1 MNIFPQRETLTDL
14 ENKLCLSKRKGGGN
28 GKIKIRVTI
37 RVQIPIKYIYQKTDH
52 IAREVY
58 GTLCNNLHGKWICT

>member
-1 MNIFPQRETLTDL
+1 MEKLRLGLPYVYKYLLNTH
-14 ENKLCLSKRKGGGN
+14 NK
-28 GKIKIRVTI
+28 
-37 RVQIPIKYIYQKTDH
+37 KTEH